1 LPNPNGYDDFL
12 QAAAALTGDIGNSST
27 LDHDGLRALVSTNAE
42 ALRLLRLGLTRN
54 CSVPTDSAMTNVAG
68 MVTDLPRLKSLARL
82 LAEEGRLAELE
93 GRYGDA
99 AHSYIDVI
107 RFGNEM
113 SRGGFIITRLV
124 GIACEAI
131 GQTPLSKLVPRLSL
145 DEGRWVVG
153 ELEKI
158 DNNQVK
164 WEDVRRSE
172 NRFVRYQLGQSFNV
186 VTWATTRWSA
196 WRSRQRAEMR
206 DKRIVAHLRLL
217 TVELALRGYLSQQG
231 RAPTGLEELVPKYLQ
246 WAPTDPFGG
255 RLLIYRAQGGNWLL
269 YSVGEDRVDDGGR
282 PVGRSG
288 PGTVAKG
295 DIFFD
300 SPY

>member
-1 LPNPNGYDDFL
+1 
-12 QAAAALTGDIGNSST
+12 
-27 LDHDGLRALVSTNAE
+27 
-42 ALRLLRLGLTRN
+42 
-54 CSVPTDSAMTNVAG
+54 
-68 MVTDLPRLKSLARL
+68 
-82 LAEEGRLAELE
+82 
-93 GRYGDA
+93 
-99 AHSYIDVI
+99 
-107 RFGNEM
+107 
-113 SRGGFIITRLV
+113 
-124 GIACEAI
+124 
-131 GQTPLSKLVPRLSL
+131 
-145 DEGRWVVG
+145 
-153 ELEKI
+153 LEKI
-158 DNNQVK
+158 DSNQVK
-164 WEDVRRSE
+164 WGDVRRSE

-217 TVELALRGYLSQQG
+217 TVELALRGYQSEQG
-231 RAPTGLEELVPKYLQ
+231 RVPTGLEELVPKYLQ

-255 RLLIYRAQGGNWLL
+255 RPLIYRAQGGNWLL
-269 YSVGEDRVDDGGR
+269 YSVGEDGVDDGGK